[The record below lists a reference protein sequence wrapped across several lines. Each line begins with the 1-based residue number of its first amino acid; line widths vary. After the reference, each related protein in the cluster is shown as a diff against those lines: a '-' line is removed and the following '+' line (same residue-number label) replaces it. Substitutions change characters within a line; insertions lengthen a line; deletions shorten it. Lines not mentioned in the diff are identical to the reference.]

1 MGCLVNESKDEVTEG
16 ILTSREI
23 YRTVRDDERF
33 SINPN
38 LDEIEDILHYY
49 SYENLDDF
57 VQEIS
62 PATIE
67 RKADGTLDR
76 ESPNYIV
83 EWQLIAEMLFET
95 EALYRHLVP
104 GKIWNEYEMAAAYI
118 RKTIGQEEEN
128 EED

>member
-1 MGCLVNESKDEVTEG
+1 MF
-16 ILTSREI
+16 SRHQ
-23 YRTVRDDERF
+23 TVRSASRAA
-33 SINPN
+33 SYTH
-38 LDEIEDILHYY
+38 LDVYKR
-49 SYENLDDF
+49 
-57 VQEIS
+57 Q
-62 PATIE
+62 
-67 RKADGTLDR
+67 TLDR